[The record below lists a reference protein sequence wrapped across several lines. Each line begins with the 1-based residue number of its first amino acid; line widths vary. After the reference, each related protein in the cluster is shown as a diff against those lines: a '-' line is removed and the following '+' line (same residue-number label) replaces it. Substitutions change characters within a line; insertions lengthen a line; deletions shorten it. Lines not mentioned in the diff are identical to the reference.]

1 MASTISFQGQ
11 TVIVTGANTSV
22 GKAIARLFA
31 KRGANVVAASF
42 GVLQGSRAVVD
53 EINAAGGKAVTADVS
68 FADAAKAVQTA
79 IQAFGRIDIL
89 VNHAES
95 ARDSALEKMTE
106 DDWENLVE
114 SYLRASFRVTRAAW
128 PLMKKQ
134 NFGRIVSTASPAG
147 LYGSIGQSNLSTAQ
161 LGLVGF
167 TETIAREGAKYNI
180 FANLVSLTESNQPA
194 ASLLPDAV
202 RRTLTP
208 EAVAPVVAVLA
219 HASNKET
226 GSIFETGGGHV
237 AKVRWERASGA
248 LLRTDETL
256 TPSAVLRRWNEVI
269 DYQKPEFPKGG
280 AGIWDKLKA
289 SRLLPA
295 NPQGEEPRFDGKV
308 AVITGGGAGLGRAY
322 CLLFARLGALVV
334 VNDFKDPDSV
344 VEEIRKVG
352 GRAVASKASVEQ
364 GDQVIKAAID
374 NFGRVDILINNAG
387 ILRDKSITN
396 TTDKDWNDVYQVH
409 LKGTYSC
416 TRAAYPYMIQ
426 QGYGRII
433 NTSSTSGIYGNFGQT
448 NYATAVGS
456 HHLADEFPNT
466 NDLTR
471 KQPSSASHAPWQSK
485 VPSTIFAST
494 QLHQRLAL
502 SSPRV

>member
-1 MASTISFQGQ
+1 
-11 TVIVTGANTSV
+11 
-22 GKAIARLFA
+22 
-31 KRGANVVAASF
+31 
-42 GVLQGSRAVVD
+42 
-53 EINAAGGKAVTADVS
+53 
-68 FADAAKAVQTA
+68 
-79 IQAFGRIDIL
+79 
-89 VNHAES
+89 
-95 ARDSALEKMTE
+95 
-106 DDWENLVE
+106 
-114 SYLRASFRVTRAAW
+114 
-128 PLMKKQ
+128 
-134 NFGRIVSTASPAG
+134 
-147 LYGSIGQSNLSTAQ
+147 
-161 LGLVGF
+161 
-167 TETIAREGAKYNI
+167 
-180 FANLVSLTESNQPA
+180 
-194 ASLLPDAV
+194 
-202 RRTLTP
+202 
-208 EAVAPVVAVLA
+208 
-219 HASNKET
+219 
-226 GSIFETGGGHV
+226 
-237 AKVRWERASGA
+237 
-248 LLRTDETL
+248 
-256 TPSAVLRRWNEVI
+256 
-269 DYQKPEFPKGG
+269 
-280 AGIWDKLKA
+280 
-289 SRLLPA
+289 
-295 NPQGEEPRFDGKV
+295 
-308 AVITGGGAGLGRAY
+308 
-322 CLLFARLGALVV
+322 
-334 VNDFKDPDSV
+334 

-466 NDLTR
+466 NNLTR